1 MADNVIDFN
10 KKRQDSIE
18 KRKKSFERV
27 LFRDF
32 LGSYAEID
40 ENGTKFSVELVDI
53 SHGGCLFQIPYTDA
67 VRDYFTDGKNITLRV
82 YFTDEDFLPVSVDIR
97 HGNEYVNERG
107 DAYMRYGG
115 AFDQSL
121 PSFEA
126 FKHFINFIYK
136 FAEYSCLDKGESKV
150 YFL

>member
-1 MADNVIDFN
+1 MSDNVIDFS
-10 KKRQDSIE
+10 KKREATIE

-27 LFRDF
+27 LFREF

-40 ENGTKFSVELVDI
+40 ENGTKFSVQLVDI
-53 SHGGCLFQIPYTDA
+53 SHDGCLFQIPFTES
-67 VRDYFTDGKNITLRV
+67 VREYFKSDMEITLRV
-82 YFTDEDFLPVSVDIR
+82 YFTSDDFLPVSINIKHVT
-97 HGNEYVNERG
+97 EYVDQSG

-115 AFDQSL
+115 TFDKTL

-126 FKHFINFIYK
+126 FKHFIDFIYK
-136 FAEYSCLDKGESKV
+136 FAEYSCIDKGESKV